1 MGKLSFHN
9 IFPVQSRES
18 EIENAVHNVVNHI
31 INNSN
36 EFSVVEQVHII
47 NTARERVREVIGRDA
62 ADLAEE
68 LNDYKEALG
77 LL

>member
-1 MGKLSFHN
+1 MAKISFHN

-36 EFSVVEQVHII
+36 ELHGSDRSV
-47 NTARERVREVIGRDA
+47 G
-62 ADLAEE
+62 
-68 LNDYKEALG
+68 K
-77 LL
+77 